1 MKIDIPIFKKLK
13 KISPNSL
20 YTGSLI
26 IIIAPIVVLQAIL
39 TFVFLE
45 RHWQLVTKKLSSS
58 VVSEIGMI
66 IKMQR
71 ETDQEIISSYA
82 KEFYDI
88 SINYYSNQEIPSDN
102 NIPRTIVERTLV
114 REIKERLDT
123 KTWVQDFP
131 EEKKVK
137 VIIPLDSS
145 IIEFLIPRR
154 NVYAT
159 NSHIFL
165 VWMVISSILI
175 LSIAILFLRQQI
187 KPIEK
192 LAKAAESFGMGKKIE
207 NFKPSGASEVRKAA
221 DAYIKMQER
230 IEKFIEQRT
239 LMLAGVSHDLRTPLT
254 RIKLQLEMLS
264 KNREN
269 EELLKDVDEMQYM
282 LETYLD
288 FSQTVS
294 SEESSLVNINKLIE
308 EVIETSKDENNFI
321 ILDRGFDVNINQSY
335 DFKSKT
341 NYTNQINQN
350 SNLSDIAIEAKTS
363 TENLFFKIDSRID
376 KDKFEKKEMNYNLGY
391 SDKFELNLDYNET
404 ESNSFRNLS
413 SDTKS
418 LGLNIGKGINDN
430 ISVSISSNLD
440 LKNDYS
446 PFTQSIKLSLFDLSF
461 SISKISLSVT
471 DINGLVSILPF
482 KLTFLFFIKFSAW
495 FLEILN

>member
-13 KISPNSL
+13 KISPNGL
-20 YTGSLI
+20 YTRSLI

-137 VIIPLDSS
+137 VIIPVDSS

-221 DAYIKMQER
+221 DAYIKMEER

-264 KNREN
+264 KNKEN

-294 SEESSLVNINKLIE
+294 SEENSLVNINKLIE
-308 EVIETSKDENNFI
+308 
-321 ILDRGFDVNINQSY
+321 
-335 DFKSKT
+335 
-341 NYTNQINQN
+341 
-350 SNLSDIAIEAKTS
+350 
-363 TENLFFKIDSRID
+363 
-376 KDKFEKKEMNYNLGY
+376 
-391 SDKFELNLDYNET
+391 
-404 ESNSFRNLS
+404 
-413 SDTKS
+413 
-418 LGLNIGKGINDN
+418 
-430 ISVSISSNLD
+430 
-440 LKNDYS
+440 
-446 PFTQSIKLSLFDLSF
+446 
-461 SISKISLSVT
+461 
-471 DINGLVSILPF
+471 
-482 KLTFLFFIKFSAW
+482 
-495 FLEILN
+495 

>member
-13 KISPNSL
+13 KISPNGL
-20 YTGSLI
+20 YTRSLI

-71 ETDQEIISSYA
+71 ETDQETISSYA

-114 REIKERLDT
+114 REIRDRLDT

-137 VIIPLDSS
+137 VIIPVGSS

-264 KNREN
+264 KNKEN

-308 EVIETSKDENNFI
+308 EVIDTSIDENKSI
-321 ILDRGFDVNINQSY
+321 I
-335 DFKSKT
+335 FKP
-341 NYTNQINQN
+341 
-350 SNLSDIAIEAKTS
+350 
-363 TENLFFKIDSRID
+363 
-376 KDKFEKKEMNYNLGY
+376 
-391 SDKFELNLDYNET
+391 
-404 ESNSFRNLS
+404 
-413 SDTKS
+413 
-418 LGLNIGKGINDN
+418 IGKNEINHKCKYIALKRCIIN
-430 ISVSISSNLD
+430 IINNAKAYGD
-440 LKNDYS
+440 KII
-446 PFTQSIKLSLFDLSF
+446 IKLSESDNKININIEDNGPGINKKDYQKALKPFQRLDSSRNQNIAGSGLGL
-461 SISKISLSVT
+461 SISQDIIKTLDGDLNLSKSEIGGLKVEINLPKIS
-471 DINGLVSILPF
+471 
-482 KLTFLFFIKFSAW
+482 
-495 FLEILN
+495 

>member
-20 YTGSLI
+20 YTRSLI

-66 IKMQR
+66 IKMQK
-71 ETDQEIISSYA
+71 ETDQETISSYA

-88 SINYYSNQEIPSDN
+88 SINYYSNQEISLDN
-102 NIPRTIVERTLV
+102 NIPKTIVERTLV
-114 REIKERLDT
+114 REIGERLDT

-137 VIIPLDSS
+137 VIIPLGSS
-145 IIEFLIPRR
+145 FIEFLIPRR

-321 ILDRGFDVNINQSY
+321 IFKPLKKNEINHKCKYIALKRCIINI
-335 DFKSKT
+335 
-341 NYTNQINQN
+341 INN
-350 SNLSDIAIEAKTS
+350 AKAYGD
-363 TENLFFKIDSRID
+363 KII
-376 KDKFEKKEMNYNLGY
+376 
-391 SDKFELNLDYNET
+391 
-404 ESNSFRNLS
+404 
-413 SDTKS
+413 
-418 LGLNIGKGINDN
+418 
-430 ISVSISSNLD
+430 
-440 LKNDYS
+440 
-446 PFTQSIKLSLFDLSF
+446 IKLSESDYEININIEDNGPGISEKDYQKALKPFQRLDSSRNQNIAGSGLGL
-461 SISKISLSVT
+461 SISQDIIKTLDGNLNLSKSEMGGLKVE
-471 DINGLVSILPF
+471 INLP
-482 KLTFLFFIKFSAW
+482 KTS
-495 FLEILN
+495 

>member
-20 YTGSLI
+20 YTRSLI

-66 IKMQR
+66 IKMR
-71 ETDQEIISSYA
+71 KETDQETISSYA

-88 SINYYSNQEIPSDN
+88 SINYYSNQEISLDN
-102 NIPRTIVERTLV
+102 NIPKTIVERTLV
-114 REIKERLDT
+114 REIGERLDT

-137 VIIPLDSS
+137 VIIPLGSS
-145 IIEFLIPRR
+145 FIEFLIPRR

-321 ILDRGFDVNINQSY
+321 IFKPLKKNEINHKCKYIALKRCIINI
-335 DFKSKT
+335 
-341 NYTNQINQN
+341 INN
-350 SNLSDIAIEAKTS
+350 AKAYGD
-363 TENLFFKIDSRID
+363 KII
-376 KDKFEKKEMNYNLGY
+376 
-391 SDKFELNLDYNET
+391 
-404 ESNSFRNLS
+404 
-413 SDTKS
+413 
-418 LGLNIGKGINDN
+418 
-430 ISVSISSNLD
+430 
-440 LKNDYS
+440 
-446 PFTQSIKLSLFDLSF
+446 IKLSESDYEININIEDNGPGISEKDYQKALKPFQRLDSSRNQNIAGSGLGL
-461 SISKISLSVT
+461 SISQDIIKTLDGNLNLSKSEMGGLKVEINLPKIS
-471 DINGLVSILPF
+471 
-482 KLTFLFFIKFSAW
+482 
-495 FLEILN
+495 

>member
-20 YTGSLI
+20 YTRSLI

-66 IKMQR
+66 IKMQK
-71 ETDQEIISSYA
+71 ETDQETISSYA

-88 SINYYSNQEIPSDN
+88 SINYYSNQEISLDN
-102 NIPRTIVERTLV
+102 NIPKTIIERTLV
-114 REIKERLDT
+114 REIGERLDT

-137 VIIPLDSS
+137 VIIPLGSS

-175 LSIAILFLRQQI
+175 FSIAILFLRQQI

-308 EVIETSKDENNFI
+308 EVIDTSKDENKFI
-321 ILDRGFDVNINQSY
+321 IFKPLKKNEINHKCKYIALKRCIINI
-335 DFKSKT
+335 
-341 NYTNQINQN
+341 INN
-350 SNLSDIAIEAKTS
+350 AKAYGD
-363 TENLFFKIDSRID
+363 KII
-376 KDKFEKKEMNYNLGY
+376 
-391 SDKFELNLDYNET
+391 
-404 ESNSFRNLS
+404 
-413 SDTKS
+413 
-418 LGLNIGKGINDN
+418 
-430 ISVSISSNLD
+430 
-440 LKNDYS
+440 
-446 PFTQSIKLSLFDLSF
+446 IKLSESDNEININIEDNGPGISEKDYQKALKPFQRLDSSRNQNIAGSGLGL
-461 SISKISLSVT
+461 SISQDIIKTLDGDLNLSKSEMGGLKVEINLPKIS
-471 DINGLVSILPF
+471 
-482 KLTFLFFIKFSAW
+482 
-495 FLEILN
+495 

>member
-13 KISPNSL
+13 KISPNGL
-20 YTGSLI
+20 YTRSLI

-66 IKMQR
+66 IKMQK
-71 ETDQEIISSYA
+71 ETDQETISSYA

-88 SINYYSNQEIPSDN
+88 SINYYSNQEIPLDN

-114 REIKERLDT
+114 REIGERLDT

-137 VIIPLDSS
+137 VIIPIGSS

-264 KNREN
+264 KNKEN

-308 EVIETSKDENNFI
+308 DVIDTSKDENKSI
-321 ILDRGFDVNINQSY
+321 IFKPLGKNEINHKCKYIALKRCIINI
-335 DFKSKT
+335 
-341 NYTNQINQN
+341 INN
-350 SNLSDIAIEAKTS
+350 AKAYGD
-363 TENLFFKIDSRID
+363 KII
-376 KDKFEKKEMNYNLGY
+376 
-391 SDKFELNLDYNET
+391 
-404 ESNSFRNLS
+404 
-413 SDTKS
+413 
-418 LGLNIGKGINDN
+418 
-430 ISVSISSNLD
+430 
-440 LKNDYS
+440 
-446 PFTQSIKLSLFDLSF
+446 IKLSESDNEININIEDNGPGISKKDYQKALKPFQRLDSSRNQNIAGSGLGL
-461 SISKISLSVT
+461 SISQDIIKTLDGNLNLSKSEIGGLKVEINLPKIS
-471 DINGLVSILPF
+471 
-482 KLTFLFFIKFSAW
+482 
-495 FLEILN
+495 

>member
-20 YTGSLI
+20 YTRSLI

-66 IKMQR
+66 IKMQK
-71 ETDQEIISSYA
+71 ETDQETISSYA

-88 SINYYSNQEIPSDN
+88 SINYYSNQEIPLDN
-102 NIPRTIVERTLV
+102 NIPKTIVERTLV
-114 REIKERLDT
+114 REIGERLDT

-137 VIIPLDSS
+137 VIIPLGSS

-321 ILDRGFDVNINQSY
+321 IFKPLKKNEINHKCKYIALKRCIINI
-335 DFKSKT
+335 
-341 NYTNQINQN
+341 INN
-350 SNLSDIAIEAKTS
+350 AKAYGD
-363 TENLFFKIDSRID
+363 KII
-376 KDKFEKKEMNYNLGY
+376 
-391 SDKFELNLDYNET
+391 
-404 ESNSFRNLS
+404 
-413 SDTKS
+413 
-418 LGLNIGKGINDN
+418 
-430 ISVSISSNLD
+430 
-440 LKNDYS
+440 
-446 PFTQSIKLSLFDLSF
+446 IKLSESDNKININIEDNGPGISKKDYQKALKPFQRLDSSRNQNIAGSGLGL
-461 SISKISLSVT
+461 SISQDIIKTLDGNLNLSKSEMGGLKVEINLPKIS
-471 DINGLVSILPF
+471 
-482 KLTFLFFIKFSAW
+482 
-495 FLEILN
+495 

>member
-13 KISPNSL
+13 KISPNGL
-20 YTGSLI
+20 YTRSLI

-114 REIKERLDT
+114 REIRERLDT

-137 VIIPLDSS
+137 VIIPVDSS

-264 KNREN
+264 KNKEN

-308 EVIETSKDENNFI
+308 EVIDTSKDENKSI
-321 ILDRGFDVNINQSY
+321 I
-335 DFKSKT
+335 FKP
-341 NYTNQINQN
+341 
-350 SNLSDIAIEAKTS
+350 
-363 TENLFFKIDSRID
+363 
-376 KDKFEKKEMNYNLGY
+376 
-391 SDKFELNLDYNET
+391 
-404 ESNSFRNLS
+404 
-413 SDTKS
+413 
-418 LGLNIGKGINDN
+418 IGKNEINHKCKYIALKRCIIN
-430 ISVSISSNLD
+430 IINNAKAYGD
-440 LKNDYS
+440 KII
-446 PFTQSIKLSLFDLSF
+446 IKLSESDNKININIEDNGPGISKKDYQKALKPFQRLDSSRNQNIAGSGLGL
-461 SISKISLSVT
+461 SISQDIIKTLDGDLNLSKSEIGGLKVEINLPKIS
-471 DINGLVSILPF
+471 
-482 KLTFLFFIKFSAW
+482 
-495 FLEILN
+495 

>member
-13 KISPNSL
+13 KISPNGL
-20 YTGSLI
+20 YTRSLI

-66 IKMQR
+66 IKMQK
-71 ETDQEIISSYA
+71 ETDQETISSYA

-88 SINYYSNQEIPSDN
+88 SINYYSNQEISLDN
-102 NIPRTIVERTLV
+102 NIPKTIVERTLV
-114 REIKERLDT
+114 REIGERLDT

-137 VIIPLDSS
+137 VIIPLGSS

-321 ILDRGFDVNINQSY
+321 IFKPLKKNEINHKCKYIALKRCIINI
-335 DFKSKT
+335 
-341 NYTNQINQN
+341 INN
-350 SNLSDIAIEAKTS
+350 AKAYGD
-363 TENLFFKIDSRID
+363 KII
-376 KDKFEKKEMNYNLGY
+376 
-391 SDKFELNLDYNET
+391 
-404 ESNSFRNLS
+404 
-413 SDTKS
+413 
-418 LGLNIGKGINDN
+418 
-430 ISVSISSNLD
+430 
-440 LKNDYS
+440 
-446 PFTQSIKLSLFDLSF
+446 IKLSESDYEININIEDNGPGISEKDYQKALKPFQRLDSSRNQNIAGSGLGL
-461 SISKISLSVT
+461 SISQDIIKTLDGNLNLSKSEMGGLKVEINLPKIS
-471 DINGLVSILPF
+471 
-482 KLTFLFFIKFSAW
+482 
-495 FLEILN
+495 

>member
-20 YTGSLI
+20 YTRSLI

-66 IKMQR
+66 IKMQK
-71 ETDQEIISSYA
+71 ETDQETISSYA

-88 SINYYSNQEIPSDN
+88 SINYYSNQEIPLDN

-114 REIKERLDT
+114 REIGERLDT

-137 VIIPLDSS
+137 VIIPLGSS

-264 KNREN
+264 KNKEN

-321 ILDRGFDVNINQSY
+321 IFKPLKKNEINHKCKYIALKRCIINI
-335 DFKSKT
+335 
-341 NYTNQINQN
+341 INN
-350 SNLSDIAIEAKTS
+350 AKAYGD
-363 TENLFFKIDSRID
+363 KII
-376 KDKFEKKEMNYNLGY
+376 
-391 SDKFELNLDYNET
+391 
-404 ESNSFRNLS
+404 
-413 SDTKS
+413 
-418 LGLNIGKGINDN
+418 
-430 ISVSISSNLD
+430 
-440 LKNDYS
+440 
-446 PFTQSIKLSLFDLSF
+446 IKLSESDNEININIEDNGPGISEKDYQKALKPFQRLDSSRNQNIAGSGLGL
-461 SISKISLSVT
+461 SISQDIIKTLDGNLNLSKSEMGGLKVEINLPKIS
-471 DINGLVSILPF
+471 
-482 KLTFLFFIKFSAW
+482 
-495 FLEILN
+495 

>member
-13 KISPNSL
+13 KISPNGL
-20 YTGSLI
+20 YTRSLI

-66 IKMQR
+66 IKMQK
-71 ETDQEIISSYA
+71 ETDQETISSYA

-88 SINYYSNQEIPSDN
+88 SINYYSNQEISLDN
-102 NIPRTIVERTLV
+102 NIPKTIVERTLV
-114 REIKERLDT
+114 REIGERLDT

-137 VIIPLDSS
+137 VIIPLGSS

-308 EVIETSKDENNFI
+308 EVIDTSKDENKFI
-321 ILDRGFDVNINQSY
+321 IFKPLKKNEINHKCKYIALKRCIINI
-335 DFKSKT
+335 
-341 NYTNQINQN
+341 INN
-350 SNLSDIAIEAKTS
+350 AKA
-363 TENLFFKIDSRID
+363 
-376 KDKFEKKEMNYNLGY
+376 Y
-391 SDKFELNLDYNET
+391 SDK
-404 ESNSFRNLS
+404 
-413 SDTKS
+413 
-418 LGLNIGKGINDN
+418 II
-430 ISVSISSNLD
+430 
-440 LKNDYS
+440 
-446 PFTQSIKLSLFDLSF
+446 IKLSESDNEININIEDNGPGISEKDYEKALKPFQRLDSSRNQNIAGSGLGL
-461 SISKISLSVT
+461 SISQDIIKTLDGDLNLSKSEMGGLKVEINLPKIS
-471 DINGLVSILPF
+471 
-482 KLTFLFFIKFSAW
+482 
-495 FLEILN
+495 

>member
-13 KISPNSL
+13 KISPNGL
-20 YTGSLI
+20 YTRSLI

-66 IKMQR
+66 IKMQK
-71 ETDQEIISSYA
+71 ETDQETISSYA

-88 SINYYSNQEIPSDN
+88 SINYYSNQEISLDN
-102 NIPRTIVERTLV
+102 NIPKTIVERTLV
-114 REIKERLDT
+114 REIGERLDT

-137 VIIPLDSS
+137 VIIPLGSS

-308 EVIETSKDENNFI
+308 EVIETIKDENKFI
-321 ILDRGFDVNINQSY
+321 IFKPLKKNEINHKCKYIALKRCIINI
-335 DFKSKT
+335 
-341 NYTNQINQN
+341 INN
-350 SNLSDIAIEAKTS
+350 AKA
-363 TENLFFKIDSRID
+363 
-376 KDKFEKKEMNYNLGY
+376 Y
-391 SDKFELNLDYNET
+391 SDK
-404 ESNSFRNLS
+404 
-413 SDTKS
+413 
-418 LGLNIGKGINDN
+418 II
-430 ISVSISSNLD
+430 
-440 LKNDYS
+440 
-446 PFTQSIKLSLFDLSF
+446 IKLSESDNEININIEDNGPGISEKDYQKALKPFQRLDSSRNQNIAGSGLGL
-461 SISKISLSVT
+461 SISQDIIKTLDGDLNLSKSEMGGLKVEINLPKIS
-471 DINGLVSILPF
+471 
-482 KLTFLFFIKFSAW
+482 
-495 FLEILN
+495 

>member
-20 YTGSLI
+20 YTRSLI

-66 IKMQR
+66 IKMQK
-71 ETDQEIISSYA
+71 ETDQETISSYA

-88 SINYYSNQEIPSDN
+88 SINYYSNQEISLDN
-102 NIPRTIVERTLV
+102 NIPKTIVERTLV
-114 REIKERLDT
+114 REIGERLDT

-137 VIIPLDSS
+137 VIIPLGSS

-308 EVIETSKDENNFI
+308 EVIDTSKDENKFI
-321 ILDRGFDVNINQSY
+321 IFKPLKKNEINHKCKYIALKRCIINI
-335 DFKSKT
+335 
-341 NYTNQINQN
+341 INN
-350 SNLSDIAIEAKTS
+350 AKA
-363 TENLFFKIDSRID
+363 FGDKII
-376 KDKFEKKEMNYNLGY
+376 
-391 SDKFELNLDYNET
+391 
-404 ESNSFRNLS
+404 
-413 SDTKS
+413 
-418 LGLNIGKGINDN
+418 
-430 ISVSISSNLD
+430 
-440 LKNDYS
+440 
-446 PFTQSIKLSLFDLSF
+446 IKLSESDNEININIEDNGPGISEKDYEKALKPFQRLDSSRNQNIAGSGLGL
-461 SISKISLSVT
+461 SISQDIIKTLDGDLNLSKSEMGGLKVEINLPKIS
-471 DINGLVSILPF
+471 
-482 KLTFLFFIKFSAW
+482 
-495 FLEILN
+495 

>member
-13 KISPNSL
+13 KISPNGL
-20 YTGSLI
+20 YTRSLI

-66 IKMQR
+66 IKMQK
-71 ETDQEIISSYA
+71 ETDQETISSYA

-88 SINYYSNQEIPSDN
+88 SINYYSNQEISLDN
-102 NIPRTIVERTLV
+102 NIPKTIIERTLV
-114 REIKERLDT
+114 REIGERLDT

-137 VIIPLDSS
+137 VIIPLGSS

-308 EVIETSKDENNFI
+308 EVIDTSKDENKFI
-321 ILDRGFDVNINQSY
+321 IFKPLKKNEINHKCKYIALKRCIINI
-335 DFKSKT
+335 
-341 NYTNQINQN
+341 INN
-350 SNLSDIAIEAKTS
+350 AKA
-363 TENLFFKIDSRID
+363 
-376 KDKFEKKEMNYNLGY
+376 Y
-391 SDKFELNLDYNET
+391 SDK
-404 ESNSFRNLS
+404 
-413 SDTKS
+413 
-418 LGLNIGKGINDN
+418 II
-430 ISVSISSNLD
+430 
-440 LKNDYS
+440 
-446 PFTQSIKLSLFDLSF
+446 IKLSESDNEININIEDNGPGISEKDYEKALKPFQRLDSSRNQNIAGSGLGL
-461 SISKISLSVT
+461 SISQDIIKTLDGDLNLSKSEMGGLKVEINLPKIS
-471 DINGLVSILPF
+471 
-482 KLTFLFFIKFSAW
+482 
-495 FLEILN
+495 

>member
-1 MKIDIPIFKKLK
+1 MKIYIPIFKKLK
-13 KISPNSL
+13 KISPNGL
-20 YTGSLI
+20 YTRSLI

-66 IKMQR
+66 IKMQK
-71 ETDQEIISSYA
+71 ETDQETISSYA

-88 SINYYSNQEIPSDN
+88 SINYYSNQEISLDN
-102 NIPRTIVERTLV
+102 NIPKTIVERTLV
-114 REIKERLDT
+114 REIGERLDT

-137 VIIPLDSS
+137 VIIPLGSS

-321 ILDRGFDVNINQSY
+321 VFKPLKKNEINHKCKYIALKRCIINI
-335 DFKSKT
+335 
-341 NYTNQINQN
+341 INN
-350 SNLSDIAIEAKTS
+350 AKAYGD
-363 TENLFFKIDSRID
+363 KII
-376 KDKFEKKEMNYNLGY
+376 
-391 SDKFELNLDYNET
+391 
-404 ESNSFRNLS
+404 
-413 SDTKS
+413 
-418 LGLNIGKGINDN
+418 
-430 ISVSISSNLD
+430 
-440 LKNDYS
+440 
-446 PFTQSIKLSLFDLSF
+446 IKLSESDYEININIEDNGPGISEKDYQKALKPFQRLDSSRNQNIAGSGLGL
-461 SISKISLSVT
+461 SISQDIIKTLDGNLNLSKSEMGGLKVEINLPKIS
-471 DINGLVSILPF
+471 
-482 KLTFLFFIKFSAW
+482 
-495 FLEILN
+495 

>member
-13 KISPNSL
+13 KISPNGL
-20 YTGSLI
+20 YTRSLI

-137 VIIPLDSS
+137 VIIPVDSS

-264 KNREN
+264 KNKEN

-308 EVIETSKDENNFI
+308 EVIDTSKDENKSI
-321 ILDRGFDVNINQSY
+321 I
-335 DFKSKT
+335 FKP
-341 NYTNQINQN
+341 
-350 SNLSDIAIEAKTS
+350 
-363 TENLFFKIDSRID
+363 
-376 KDKFEKKEMNYNLGY
+376 
-391 SDKFELNLDYNET
+391 
-404 ESNSFRNLS
+404 
-413 SDTKS
+413 
-418 LGLNIGKGINDN
+418 IGKNEINHKCKYIALKRCIIN
-430 ISVSISSNLD
+430 IINNAKAYGD
-440 LKNDYS
+440 KII
-446 PFTQSIKLSLFDLSF
+446 IKLSESDNKININIEDNGPGISKKDYQKALKPFQRLDSSRNQNIAGSGLGL
-461 SISKISLSVT
+461 SISQDIIKTLDGDLNLSKSEIGGLKVEINLPKIS
-471 DINGLVSILPF
+471 
-482 KLTFLFFIKFSAW
+482 
-495 FLEILN
+495 

>member
-13 KISPNSL
+13 KISPNGL
-20 YTGSLI
+20 YTRSLI

-66 IKMQR
+66 IKMQK
-71 ETDQEIISSYA
+71 ETDQETISSYA

-88 SINYYSNQEIPSDN
+88 SINYYSNQEIPLDN
-102 NIPRTIVERTLV
+102 NIPKTIVERTLV
-114 REIKERLDT
+114 REIGERLDT

-137 VIIPLDSS
+137 VLIPLGSS

-308 EVIETSKDENNFI
+308 EVIDTSKDENKFI
-321 ILDRGFDVNINQSY
+321 IFKPLKKNEINHKCKYIALKRCIINI
-335 DFKSKT
+335 
-341 NYTNQINQN
+341 INN
-350 SNLSDIAIEAKTS
+350 AKAYGD
-363 TENLFFKIDSRID
+363 KII
-376 KDKFEKKEMNYNLGY
+376 
-391 SDKFELNLDYNET
+391 
-404 ESNSFRNLS
+404 
-413 SDTKS
+413 
-418 LGLNIGKGINDN
+418 
-430 ISVSISSNLD
+430 
-440 LKNDYS
+440 
-446 PFTQSIKLSLFDLSF
+446 IKLSESDNEININIEDNGPGISEKDYQKALKPFQRLDSSRNQNIAGSGLGL
-461 SISKISLSVT
+461 SISQDIIKTLDGDLNLSKSEMGGLKVEINLPKIS
-471 DINGLVSILPF
+471 
-482 KLTFLFFIKFSAW
+482 
-495 FLEILN
+495 

>member
-13 KISPNSL
+13 KISPNGL
-20 YTGSLI
+20 YTRSLI

-66 IKMQR
+66 IKMQK
-71 ETDQEIISSYA
+71 ETDQETISSYA

-114 REIKERLDT
+114 REIRDRLDT

-137 VIIPLDSS
+137 VIIPLGSS

-321 ILDRGFDVNINQSY
+321 IFKPLKKNEINHKCKYIALKRCIINI
-335 DFKSKT
+335 
-341 NYTNQINQN
+341 INN
-350 SNLSDIAIEAKTS
+350 AKAYGD
-363 TENLFFKIDSRID
+363 KII
-376 KDKFEKKEMNYNLGY
+376 
-391 SDKFELNLDYNET
+391 
-404 ESNSFRNLS
+404 
-413 SDTKS
+413 
-418 LGLNIGKGINDN
+418 
-430 ISVSISSNLD
+430 
-440 LKNDYS
+440 
-446 PFTQSIKLSLFDLSF
+446 IKLSESDYEININIEDNGPGISEKDYQKALKPFQRLDSSRNQNIAGSGLGL
-461 SISKISLSVT
+461 SISQDIIKTLDGNLNLSKSEMGGLKVEINLPKIS
-471 DINGLVSILPF
+471 
-482 KLTFLFFIKFSAW
+482 
-495 FLEILN
+495 

>member
-20 YTGSLI
+20 YTRSLI

-66 IKMQR
+66 IKMQK
-71 ETDQEIISSYA
+71 ETDQETISSYA

-88 SINYYSNQEIPSDN
+88 SINYYSNQEISLDN
-102 NIPRTIVERTLV
+102 NIPKTIVERTLV
-114 REIKERLDT
+114 REIEERLDT

-137 VIIPLDSS
+137 VIIPLGSS

-321 ILDRGFDVNINQSY
+321 IFKPLKKNEINHKCKYIALKRCIINI
-335 DFKSKT
+335 
-341 NYTNQINQN
+341 INN
-350 SNLSDIAIEAKTS
+350 AKAYGD
-363 TENLFFKIDSRID
+363 KII
-376 KDKFEKKEMNYNLGY
+376 
-391 SDKFELNLDYNET
+391 
-404 ESNSFRNLS
+404 
-413 SDTKS
+413 
-418 LGLNIGKGINDN
+418 
-430 ISVSISSNLD
+430 
-440 LKNDYS
+440 
-446 PFTQSIKLSLFDLSF
+446 IKLSESDYEININIEDNGPGISEKDYQKALKPFQRLDSSRNQNIAGSGLGL
-461 SISKISLSVT
+461 SISQDIIKTLNGNLNLSKSEMGGLKVEINLPKIS
-471 DINGLVSILPF
+471 
-482 KLTFLFFIKFSAW
+482 
-495 FLEILN
+495 

>member
-1 MKIDIPIFKKLK
+1 MATNCSRKRLYFKTKLIMKIDIPIFKKLK

-20 YTGSLI
+20 YTRSLI

-66 IKMQR
+66 IKMQK
-71 ETDQEIISSYA
+71 ETDQETISSYA

-88 SINYYSNQEIPSDN
+88 SINYYSNQEISLDN
-102 NIPRTIVERTLV
+102 NIPKTIVERTLV
-114 REIKERLDT
+114 REIGERLDT

-137 VIIPLDSS
+137 VIIPLGSS

-321 ILDRGFDVNINQSY
+321 IFKPLKKNEINHKCKYIALKRCIINI
-335 DFKSKT
+335 
-341 NYTNQINQN
+341 INN
-350 SNLSDIAIEAKTS
+350 AKAYGD
-363 TENLFFKIDSRID
+363 KII
-376 KDKFEKKEMNYNLGY
+376 
-391 SDKFELNLDYNET
+391 
-404 ESNSFRNLS
+404 
-413 SDTKS
+413 
-418 LGLNIGKGINDN
+418 
-430 ISVSISSNLD
+430 
-440 LKNDYS
+440 
-446 PFTQSIKLSLFDLSF
+446 IKLSESDNEININIEDNGPGISEKDYQKALKPFQRLDSSRNQNIAGSGLGL
-461 SISKISLSVT
+461 SISQDIIKTLDGNLNLSKSEMGGLKVEINLPKIS
-471 DINGLVSILPF
+471 
-482 KLTFLFFIKFSAW
+482 
-495 FLEILN
+495 